1 MVRLLPKDRKLR
13 RWVIFILIITFIM
26 VASLLIY
33 SVVASTKH
41 KPDNP
46 TPPPHIYE
54 DPVAFHVYSRG
65 NYTEVNSTIRYENSY
80 VNTGS
85 MNLTTGVFLAPTDGT
100 YVFNFIAPRYSNTT
114 NDVLCLNVRLDRNG
128 LPIGNGP
135 ICGDSYEEWTPTSFN
150 AVLNLKLNDTVEM
163 FLEQGAIKAS
173 KGSDPPRT
181 HFTGFFLEGESAF
194 HAFRTVESFASR
206 KNETIPFYGLNTD
219 IQSNFNVTTSTF
231 TAPVNGTYFFQ
242 FSGSSSIT
250 TDVILVRNDDEPMGY
265 GYTRNT
271 HWGSA
276 GFHTLWPLQK
286 GDKVYAR
293 LNTGQ
298 LDEADRDLKITN
310 FLCFIVSNVMSDS
323 RNSPIHFHVIRTSSL
338 YTGRPDGIGQLI
350 NYTRIITNEGEGMD
364 VSTGIFKAPESGLYA
379 LHYTSHRG
387 NSYIGPNACSTVIQK
402 LNNETIGAGSNC
414 HSTYSA
420 PIFIHSVLLLQN
432 NDEIKMLLYEGD
444 INAVIDHQMCARFSG
459 FLIYST

>member
-1 MVRLLPKDRKLR
+1 
-13 RWVIFILIITFIM
+13 
-26 VASLLIY
+26 
-33 SVVASTKH
+33 
-41 KPDNP
+41 
-46 TPPPHIYE
+46 
-54 DPVAFHVYSRG
+54 
-65 NYTEVNSTIRYENSY
+65 
-80 VNTGS
+80 
-85 MNLTTGVFLAPTDGT
+85 MNDF
-100 YVFNFIAPRYSNTT
+100 
-114 NDVLCLNVRLDRNG
+114 CLNVRLDRNG

-135 ICGDSYEEWTPTSFN
+135 ICGYSYDEWTPASFN

-181 HFTGFFLEGESAF
+181 HFTGFLLEEELAF
-194 HAFRTVESFASR
+194 HAYRTVESFASR
-206 KNETIPFYGLNTD
+206 KNETIPFHGLNTD
-219 IQSNFNVTTSTF
+219 IGDNFDLATSTF
-231 TAPVNGTYFFQ
+231 TAPVNGAYFFQ
-242 FSGSSSIT
+242 FSGSSNIT

-310 FLCFIVSNVMSDS
+310 LLGFIVSNVMSDS
-323 RNSPIHFHVIRTSSL
+323 MNSPVHFHVIRTSSL

-350 NYTRIITNEGEGMD
+350 NYTRIITNEGEGMNA
-364 VSTGIFKAPESGLYA
+364 SSGIFKAPESGLYA
-379 LHYTSHRG
+379 FHFTSHRG
-387 NSYIGPNACSTVIQK
+387 NSYIGPNACSTVIQMR
-402 LNNETIGAGSNC
+402 NNETIGAGSNC
-414 HSTYSA
+414 HSTYSV
-420 PIFIHSVLLLQN
+420 PIFFHSVLLLQT

-444 INAVIDHQMCARFSG
+444 INAVIDHQMSARFSG